1 MVWMQTIISICTS
14 WLSIGMGLKGI
25 VLLKDFLPY
34 QTKQTKKIKEL
45 AAHVGGELVATVLNE
60 EQATE

>member
-45 AAHVGGELVATVLNE
+45 AAHIGGELVATGFNE
-60 EQATE
+60 EQAKE

>member
-34 QTKQTKKIKEL
+34 QAKQTKKINEL
-45 AAHVGGELVATVLNE
+45 AAHIGGELVATALNE